1 MPEDQPESLNGQ
13 MYIIK
18 IIIIKTERTKSC
30 DNFLPFAMQDIL
42 ETDFPSFNHPERM
55 TQVMPDHL
63 KSKNLTKVFPTYPK
77 AVLLYNLTKHNYWT

>member
-1 MPEDQPESLNGQ
+1 MPEYQPESLNGQ

-42 ETDFPSFNHPERM
+42 ETDCPSFNHPERM

-63 KSKNLTKVFPTYPK
+63 KGKNLTKLFPTLSQGSVIIQSNK
-77 AVLLYNLTKHNYWT
+77 T